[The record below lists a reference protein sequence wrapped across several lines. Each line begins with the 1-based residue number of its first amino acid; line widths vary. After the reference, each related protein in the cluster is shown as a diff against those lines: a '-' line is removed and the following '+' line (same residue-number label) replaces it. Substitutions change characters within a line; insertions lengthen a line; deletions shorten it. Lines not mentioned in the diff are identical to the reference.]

1 MKFNSYLEV
10 SFRVCFIFLCLSL
23 GGCLRT
29 GMRPMYGLNDVIFQ
43 SSNSYREPSLGSQW
57 VVSLVNYQGKDKV
70 EMIDF
75 RTRKRVPLPG
85 INRADSQPI
94 SVSVSANG
102 ERLALVRQRADK
114 TELLIYRRRIG
125 TLQRIELSPKGIPR
139 RVSLDSSGRVL
150 AVQVSRD
157 GRWDIEVIRL
167 KGR

>member
-1 MKFNSYLEV
+1 MKSTFTWKLQ
-10 SFRVCFIFLCLSL
+10 FRIYSLCLMIGL
-23 GGCLRT
+23 GGCLR
-29 GMRPMYGLNDVIFQ
+29 GDLRPIRGLNDALFQ
-43 SSNSYREPSLGSQW
+43 STNSYREPSLGTQW
-57 VVSLVNYQGKDKV
+57 LVSLANYQGKDKI

-75 RTRKRVPLPG
+75 RNRKRVALPG
-85 INRADSQPI
+85 LNRADSQPI

-102 ERLALVRQRADK
+102 SRLALIRQRADK
-114 TELLIYRRRIG
+114 TELLIYRRGLG

-167 KGR
+167 KS